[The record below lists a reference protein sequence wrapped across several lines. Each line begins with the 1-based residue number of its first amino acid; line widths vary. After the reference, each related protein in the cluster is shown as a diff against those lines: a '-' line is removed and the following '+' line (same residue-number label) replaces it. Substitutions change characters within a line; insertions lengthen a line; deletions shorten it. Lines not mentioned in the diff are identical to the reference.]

1 MIFPLLWFLWLQCEE
16 LLVQA
21 ISPLFEGDIL
31 FF

>member
-16 LLVQA
+16 LFFQA
-21 ISPLFEGDIL
+21 INPLFESDVL